1 MWKFVALF
9 CFCSILKEFLSQ
21 SRASCPRKSSLQT
34 WTRSSHSFTPRVE
47 NCEHKRSQINGFH
60 KPLGH
65 LRRMEATVL
74 DQGRKTSKKCQIEGC
89 LEITV
94 GSRTAL
100 CRKHRNNKYKQN
112 YNKKRKR
119 KALGPDVSMACR
131 SFSVSMVKC
140 AILVGNFN
148 FDNKAYFFVKLEGVT
163 LYRSHMS
170 LSSTFQFCYTYCFIS
185 CKHFCPFILKA
196 AFNRFH
202 FLTLLWID

>member
-1 MWKFVALF
+1 M
-9 CFCSILKEFLSQ
+9 
-21 SRASCPRKSSLQT
+21 
-34 WTRSSHSFTPRVE
+34 
-47 NCEHKRSQINGFH
+47 
-60 KPLGH
+60 
-65 LRRMEATVL
+65 L

-89 LEITV
+89 HEITV

-119 KALGPDVSMACR
+119 KALGPEVSMAYR
-131 SFSVSMVKC
+131 SLSVSMVKC

-170 LSSTFQFCYTYCFIS
+170 LSSTFQFCHIAIVLYPVS
-185 CKHFCPFILKA
+185 ILSLYFKA
-196 AFNRFH
+196 EFNRFH
-202 FLTLLWID
+202 FLSLLWIDYSLPFVFFDLGLWTKNLEMKK